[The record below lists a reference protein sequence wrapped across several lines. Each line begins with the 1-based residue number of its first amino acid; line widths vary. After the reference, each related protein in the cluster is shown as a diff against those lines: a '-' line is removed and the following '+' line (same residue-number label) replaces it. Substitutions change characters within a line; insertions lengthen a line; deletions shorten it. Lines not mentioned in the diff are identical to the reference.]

1 MYGVIHD
8 EEVLKMPITTYNC
21 TALTGGATRA
31 LDSYSRLVLADG
43 DRAIVAISGNK
54 MLYFKYFS
62 AATDAEDVA
71 AHPYKVRPDDYA
83 PAGVWIEQEADIA
96 AASETKAGIMEIASN
111 VDIDTGTDHE
121 KAVSSSGLEHKMVS
135 LSHMLPSVTDTKNIG
150 SAVFRWLNG
159 YFKNLTLGGVSRDSW
174 PTAVA
179 GSNGNVFFSGSV
191 TLAGQDGLTVT
202 HGKGDTS
209 YLVKTLPTGTGGL
222 GRIGDISYVKAANT
236 VVIYNSGHGGFTADI
251 ELSNVA

>member
-1 MYGVIHD
+1 MAVR
-8 EEVLKMPITTYNC
+8 TYNC
-21 TALTGGATRA
+21 TALTGGASRA
-31 LDSYSRLVLADG
+31 LDSYSRLALTDG
-43 DRAIVAISGNK
+43 DRAIVALSTDK
-54 MLYFKYFS
+54 LLYFKYVAS
-62 AATDAEDVA
+62 STAAEDTTD
-71 AHPYKVRPDDYA
+71 HPYKVRPDNYDT
-83 PAGVWIEQEADIA
+83 AGVWIEQEADVA
-96 AASETKAGIMEIASN
+96 AASETKAGILEIATN
-111 VDIDTGTDHE
+111 AEIDTGTDNTR
-121 KAVSSSGLEHKMVS
+121 AVSPSGLEHKMVS
-135 LSHMLPSVTDTKNIG
+135 LGDILPSVTDTKNIG

-191 TLAGQDGLTVT
+191 TLAGQDGVTVT

-209 YLVKTLPTGTGGL
+209 YLVKTLPTGIGGL
-222 GRIGDISYVKAANT
+222 GRIGDISYLKAANT